1 MQGDLIQDALPDVI
15 RRIYTRRLTGEL
27 KLTQYSVNKSIYF
40 ELGAIVFAS
49 SNDRSDRIGESMIR
63 NGLLSQPDFMRAS
76 QYMTRGKRFG
86 RILVELGI
94 VDERGLQYAVTFQI
108 LDIIYST
115 FAWSVGKYEFIAT
128 EKAVPDD
135 LRLELSTAS
144 IILEGVRRIADIA
157 IVQRGMGDLNR
168 LIMPSTDPLL
178 RTQTLSLKPIERAL
192 IAGITI
198 PMNVLQ
204 AFMLVNSQPNVTLQ
218 ALYGLISAGILERQ
232 AAPTL
237 NRETGQLEV
246 PRELIEQAATAPP
259 VVPPKVAA
267 NAAKKTGSLKTVNML
282 NAMREKVRNTN
293 DPYEILGITESASR
307 DEVRDAYYRL
317 AKDFHPD
324 RHLSAAIETRREVD
338 ELFSRIT
345 EAYEAIRDR
354 EVKQG
359 STGPLMAPMPMSSA
373 PVSSSPS
380 APSGETTAQ
389 REARADTLFQD
400 AKGKLALR
408 DYNGALPLL
417 REAVRLMPDAARF
430 QFVLGTT
437 LTVFP
442 KLQREAETV
451 LRRAADLDPFNVAP
465 LIALGQLYARA
476 GMNIQAE
483 KVFSEALKIDPD
495 SKAARKGLEGV
506 GSGKSGGFLD
516 KLFKR

>member
-27 KLTQYSVNKSIYF
+27 KLSQYSVNKSIYF

-49 SNDRSDRIGESMIR
+49 SNDRNDRIGESMIR
-63 NGLLSQPDFMRAS
+63 NGLLSQADFMRAS
-76 QYMTRGKRFG
+76 QHMTRGKRFG
-86 RILVELGI
+86 RILVDLGI

-115 FAWSVGKYEFIAT
+115 FTWSVGKYEFIAA

-144 IILEGVRRIADIA
+144 IILEGVRRIPDIS

-204 AFMLVNSQPNVTLQ
+204 AFMLVNAQPNVTLQ

-267 NAAKKTGSLKTVNML
+267 SVAKKTGSLKTVNML
-282 NAMREKVRNTN
+282 NAMRDKVRNTN
-293 DPYEILGITESASR
+293 DPYEILGITQAASR

-324 RHLSAAIETRREVD
+324 RHLSASIETRREVD

-354 EVKQG
+354 EVKPTG
-359 STGPLMAPMPMSSA
+359 TGPLMAPMPMSA
-373 PVSSSPS
+373 AAPS
-380 APSGETTAQ
+380 APAPSSETTAQ
-389 REARADTLFQD
+389 REARAENHFQE

-408 DYNGALPLL
+408 DYAGALPLL
-417 REAVRLMPDAARF
+417 REAVKLMPDAARF

-483 KVFSEALKIDPD
+483 KVFNEALKIDPD

-506 GSGKSGGFLD
+506 ASTKQGGFLD

>member
-27 KLTQYSVNKSIYF
+27 KLSQYSVNKSIYF

-49 SNDRSDRIGESMIR
+49 SNDRNDRIGESMIR

-94 VDERGLQYAVTFQI
+94 VDDRGLQYAVTFQI
-108 LDIIYST
+108 LDIIYSIFT
-115 FAWSVGKYEFIAT
+115 WSVGKYEFTAT
-128 EKAVPDD
+128 DKPVPDD
-135 LRLELSTAS
+135 LKLELSTAS

-192 IAGITI
+192 IAGITM

-204 AFMLVNSQPNVTLQ
+204 AFMLVNAQPNVTLQ

-232 AAPTL
+232 PAPTL

-267 NAAKKTGSLKTVNML
+267 SVAKKTGSLKTVNML
-282 NAMREKVRNTN
+282 NAMREKVRNTQ
-293 DPYEILGITESASR
+293 DPYEILGITQVASR

-324 RHLSAAIETRREVD
+324 RHLGASLETRREVD

-354 EVKQG
+354 EVKPTG
-359 STGPLMAPMPMSSA
+359 TGPLMAPMPMSS
-373 PVSSSPS
+373 PVAPS
-380 APSGETTAQ
+380 APAQSSESTAQ
-389 REARADTLFQD
+389 REARADNLFQD
-400 AKGKLALR
+400 AKAKLSLR

-417 REAVRLMPDAARF
+417 REAVKLMPDAARF

-483 KVFSEALKIDPD
+483 KVFNEALKIDPD
-495 SKAARKGLEGV
+495 SKAARKGLESV